1 MQRKVMIGKVMIG
14 IILLI
19 WSLFVFVIGMAIG
32 TRQAYNHEVAGPDKI
47 YENFKIRDVEVHL
60 EDGKTFY
67 LTERKE

>member
-1 MQRKVMIGKVMIG
+1 MQRKVMIG

-19 WSLFVFVIGMAIG
+19 WSLFVFIIGMAVG
-32 TRQAYNHEVAGPDKI
+32 TRQAYNHEIPGPDKI

>member
-1 MQRKVMIGKVMIG
+1 
-14 IILLI
+14 
-19 WSLFVFVIGMAIG
+19 MAIG
-32 TRQAYNHEVAGPDKI
+32 TRQAYNHEIPGPDKI

>member
-1 MQRKVMIGKVMIG
+1 MRNMQRKVMIG

-19 WSLFVFVIGMAIG
+19 WSLFVFIIGMAVG
-32 TRQAYNHEVAGPDKI
+32 TRQAYNHEIPGPDKI

>member
-1 MQRKVMIGKVMIG
+1 MQRKVMIG

-19 WSLFVFVIGMAIG
+19 WSLFVFVIGMAVG
-32 TRQAYNHEVAGPDKI
+32 TRQAYNHEIPGPDKI
-47 YENFKIRDVEVHL
+47 YENFKIRDAEVHL